1 MTNDLFLI
9 LNLNV
14 MAIKV
19 KAVERKLKVGKD
31 AGQYRYMMQA
41 EIYNTLNA
49 QKVISEASVRSGI
62 QEGAL
67 SAAWDAIGRVIK
79 VWATEG
85 HSIAIPGLGRMRF
98 GVRATSVGDVNKV
111 STSLITARRVIF
123 SPSVEIKDE
132 LSDTAIN
139 ITCYDRDGNVVKR
152 VKSEDAGEVEDPESG
167 ATENTENTENSGGG
181 SSNTNNTNPTNGGD
195 DDGGDDGE
203 ND

>member
-1 MTNDLFLI
+1 
-9 LNLNV
+9 

-132 LSDTAIN
+132 LSSTAIN

-152 VKSEDAGEVEDPESG
+152 VKSEDAGEVEDPENG
-167 ATENTENTENSGGG
+167 ATDNTDNTENNGGG

>member
-1 MTNDLFLI
+1 
-9 LNLNV
+9 

-31 AGQYRYMMQA
+31 AGEYRYMMQA

-123 SPSVEIKDE
+123 SPSVEIKDG
-132 LSDTAIN
+132 LSSTAIN

-152 VKSEDAGEVEDPESG
+152 VKSEDAGEVEDPENG
-167 ATENTENTENSGGG
+167 DNNGGTTENGG
-181 SSNTNNTNPTNGGD
+181 TTDNTNPTNGGGNTGGDDD